1 MVNLELPESLLQIRQ
16 NTHGLAKNLFRSIS
30 RKYDLHE
37 HTYPAELDVFKFKS
51 SGGKKKKTPGSA
63 EKGGN
68 KENGTIGKRM
78 IEAMAVEEMAWGDVG
93 LMMSIPNNAPGNP
106 ALLSLA
112 NEAQLERFGGKWTAF
127 SITEP
132 GTGSDSGSVD
142 TTAVLDGDEWVLNG
156 EKIFVTAAERCD
168 NAIIWATVDKAAGK
182 AGIKPFLVEKG
193 TPGFQVSKLE
203 KKMGLRATDTGSFV
217 LKDCRIPKDN
227 LLGEKEVKA
236 ESKQGFKGV
245 MQSFDNIRPLV
256 GIMATGISRAALE
269 LLKEKMEEA
278 GVMPDYDHHIN
289 AVSVREKDYYMM
301 EATVEALRLLS
312 WRAFWMSD
320 NGIPNSLEA
329 SMCKAKGGRT
339 ATLITQKCA
348 DLMGPMG
355 LSSDELMEKW
365 VRDAKILDIFEGTGQ
380 IQHLIIA
387 RKVLKLSSHDL
398 K

>member
-1 MVNLELPESLLQIRQ
+1 MIDLELPDNLLQIRKT
-16 NTHGLAKNLFRSIS
+16 THEFSKNVLRPVS
-30 RKYDLHE
+30 RKYDLNE
-37 HTYPAELDVFKFKS
+37 HAYPAELDIFRFKAS
-51 SGGKKKKTPGSA
+51 TGGKKKPPEDP
-63 EKGGN
+63 EKKGKKEGGV
-68 KENGTIGKRM
+68 IGKKM

-112 NEAQLERFGGKWTAF
+112 SEEQLERFGGKWTAF

-132 GTGSDSGSVD
+132 ETGSDSGSVKS
-142 TTAVLDGDEWVLNG
+142 TAVLDGDEWVLNG

-168 NAIIWATVDKAAGK
+168 NAIIWATVDQSAGK

-193 TPGFQVSKLE
+193 TPGFEVVKLE
-203 KKMGLRATDTGSFV
+203 RKMGLRASDTGSFL
-217 LKDCRIPKDN
+217 LKDCRIPRSN
-227 LLGEKEVKA
+227 ILGEPDIRR
-236 ESKQGFKGV
+236 ESSEGFKGV
-245 MQSFDNIRPLV
+245 MKSFDNIRPLV
-256 GIMATGISRAALE
+256 GIMATGISRAALD
-269 LLKEKMEEA
+269 LLKEHLEQS
-278 GVMPDYDHHIN
+278 GVPLDHEHAIN
-289 AVSVREKDYYMM
+289 TLSAPQKEYHMM
-301 EATVEALRLLS
+301 EASLEALRLLS

-320 NGIPNSLEA
+320 NGMPNSLEA

-348 DLMGPMG
+348 ELMGPLG
-355 LSSDELMEKW
+355 LSSETLMEKW

-387 RKVLKLSSHDL
+387 RRVLGASSDEL